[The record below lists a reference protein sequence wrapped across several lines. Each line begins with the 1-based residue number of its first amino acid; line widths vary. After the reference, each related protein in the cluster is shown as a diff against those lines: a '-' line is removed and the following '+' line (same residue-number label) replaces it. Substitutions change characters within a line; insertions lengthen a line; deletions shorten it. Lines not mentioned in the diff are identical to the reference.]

1 MTSVKSVVMLV
12 FRDAKN
18 PEDELNAWEFW
29 HQRQPSSKQRII
41 DAETNNMSE
50 QCGIQHIEDVS
61 YNAIAVYWNPLDK
74 PAFLS
79 CAIQVHTAHWR
90 RVLDPWIHFQII

>member
-1 MTSVKSVVMLV
+1 MSWSPDHLITW
-12 FRDAKN
+12 
-18 PEDELNAWEFW
+18 PWQGNAWEFW
-29 HQRQPSSKQRII
+29 HTRQPSSKQRII

-79 CAIQVHTAHWR
+79 CAIQVH
-90 RVLDPWIHFQII
+90 LSLIHI

>member
-1 MTSVKSVVMLV
+1 
-12 FRDAKN
+12 
-18 PEDELNAWEFW
+18 
-29 HQRQPSSKQRII
+29 
-41 DAETNNMSE
+41 MSE

-79 CAIQVHTAHWR
+79 CAIQVLTGQWM
-90 RVLDPWIHFQII
+90 